1 MAKKLLLA
9 DDSVTI
15 QKVVGI
21 SFANEDVEI
30 LTVDNGDDALAS
42 AREHRPDMVL
52 ADVVMPGKNGYEVC
66 ETLKADP
73 ALAHVPVLLLTGTFE
88 AFDEER
94 AQQAQADGH
103 ITKPFEAQALVD
115 RVNELLARAPQSAA
129 APAPSPPEPAP
140 AAAETVITPAAPEP
154 PVADSASDDDGFDFF
169 DDALE
174 TEPGDAD
181 LPADTREPATT
192 AFEIDAGESAFDF
205 APVLEAPTP
214 EAAPAPDTTT
224 LVAPP
229 VPAEGA
235 PDATVALGVGPSGG
249 DWPTS
254 DQLDAAFDEDSFS
267 RPRESAPMPDSDVEA
282 APGEQPTVLDPP
294 GEQPTVLDLEGAPAE
309 SAGDLELDRA
319 GSVDEDLFGAFEAP
333 DAARQAMQDP
343 DEGQDFAVSS
353 SDLGD
358 PLGLGPELDTPSPV
372 AVEPTPA
379 PPSPEPAPE
388 LEPAFDAPTPEPV
401 FAIPTPEPTFDAPA
415 AEPAF
420 GTATPEP
427 TFEAPAV
434 EPSFAAATPEPTFEV
449 PAVEP
454 AFEAAGAEPV
464 LEAPGNEPG
473 FDLGESESAVAAF
486 DAEEDEFS
494 PLEPTQEAF
503 EPAPLAGA
511 PEPEPMAF
519 EAPPDP
525 MPAAAAPAASP
536 GPDISG
542 VMRDRIHDS
551 LEKIAWEAFG
561 ELPEQLI
568 REALAKFE
576 EIAWEVIPQMAE
588 ALIREEIRRMKGD
601 PE

>member
-21 SFANEDVEI
+21 SFANEDIEI

-42 AREHRPDMVL
+42 AREHRPDVIL

-66 ETLKADP
+66 EALKADP

-94 AQQAQADGH
+94 AEQAQANGH

-115 RVNELLARAPQSAA
+115 RVNELLARAPQPAA
-129 APAPSPPEPAP
+129 APAPCPPLP
-140 AAAETVITPAAPEP
+140 AAAESVVTSATPQP
-154 PVADSASDDDGFDFF
+154 PAVESASDDDGFDFF

-174 TEPGDAD
+174 TDSGDAD
-181 LPADTREPATT
+181 LPTGAREPATT

-205 APVLEAPTP
+205 APVVEAPTP
-214 EAAPAPDTTT
+214 EAVPAPDTTT

-229 VPAEGA
+229 EHAVGA
-235 PDATVALGVGPSGG
+235 ADATMALGVEPRGD

-267 RPRESAPMPDSDVEA
+267 RPRESAPLPDPA
-282 APGEQPTVLDPP
+282 AHAAP
-294 GEQPTVLDLEGAPAE
+294 GEQPTVLDLEGALAE
-309 SAGDLELDRA
+309 PAGDLELDTVGGA
-319 GSVDEDLFGAFEAP
+319 DDDLFGAFEGP
-333 DAARQAMQDP
+333 DASRQAVQDP

-358 PLGLGPELDTPSPV
+358 PLGLGPELATP
-372 AVEPTPA
+372 ARVEPATE
-379 PPSPEPAPE
+379 PPSPEPEP
-388 LEPAFDAPTPEPV
+388 EPAFDAPTPEPV
-401 FAIPTPEPTFDAPA
+401 FGIPIPEPAFEAPA

-420 GTATPEP
+420 D
-427 TFEAPAV
+427 
-434 EPSFAAATPEPTFEV
+434 AATPQ
-449 PAVEP
+449 
-454 AFEAAGAEPV
+454 PV
-464 LEAPGNEPG
+464 LEAPGTEPG
-473 FDLGESESAVAAF
+473 FDLGEPNRAVAAF
-486 DAEEDEFS
+486 GAQEDEFP
-494 PLEPTQEAF
+494 PLEPTHEAF
-503 EPAPLAGA
+503 EPAPVAGA

-525 MPAAAAPAASP
+525 TPVAVAASP

-551 LEKIAWEAFG
+551 LEKIAWEAFA

>member
-21 SFANEDVEI
+21 SFANEDIEI

-42 AREHRPDMVL
+42 AREYRPDVIL

-66 ETLKADP
+66 EALKADP

-94 AQQAQADGH
+94 AEQAQANGH

-115 RVNELLARAPQSAA
+115 RVNELLARAPQPAA
-129 APAPSPPEPAP
+129 APAPSPPLP
-140 AAAETVITPAAPEP
+140 AAAETVVTPATPQP
-154 PVADSASDDDGFDFF
+154 PAAESASDDDGFDFF
-169 DDALE
+169 DDVLE
-174 TEPGDAD
+174 TDSGDAD
-181 LPADTREPATT
+181 LPTEAREPATT

-205 APVLEAPTP
+205 APVVEAPTP
-214 EAAPAPDTTT
+214 EAVPAPDTTT

-229 VPAEGA
+229 ERAVGA
-235 PDATVALGVGPSGG
+235 ADATMALGIEPRGD

-267 RPRESAPMPDSDVEA
+267 RPRESAPMPDPA
-282 APGEQPTVLDPP
+282 AHAAP

-309 SAGDLELDRA
+309 DLELDTA
-319 GSVDEDLFGAFEAP
+319 GGADEDLFGTLESP
-333 DAARQAMQDP
+333 DVARQAVQDP

-358 PLGLGPELDTPSPV
+358 PLGLGPELATPAP
-372 AVEPTPA
+372 VEPAAA
-379 PPSPEPAPE
+379 PPSPEPEP
-388 LEPAFDAPTPEPV
+388 EPAFDAPTPEPV
-401 FAIPTPEPTFDAPA
+401 FGIP
-415 AEPAF
+415 
-420 GTATPEP
+420 TPEP
-427 TFEAPAV
+427 TFEAPVA
-434 EPSFAAATPEPTFEV
+434 
-449 PAVEP
+449 EP
-454 AFEAAGAEPV
+454 AFEAATPRPV
-464 LEAPGNEPG
+464 IEAPGNEPG
-473 FDLGESESAVAAF
+473 FDLGAPDPAVAAS
-486 DAEEDEFS
+486 DAEEDEFP
-494 PLEPTQEAF
+494 PLEPTHVAF
-503 EPAPLAGA
+503 EPAPVAGA

-525 MPAAAAPAASP
+525 TPVAVAASP

-551 LEKIAWEAFG
+551 LEKIAWEAFA

-588 ALIREEIRRMKGD
+588 TLIREEIRRMKGD

>member
-21 SFANEDVEI
+21 SFANEDIEI
-30 LTVDNGDDALAS
+30 LTVDNGDEALAS
-42 AREHRPDMVL
+42 AREFRPDVIL

-66 ETLKADP
+66 EALKADP

-94 AQQAQADGH
+94 AEQAQANGH

-115 RVNELLARAPQSAA
+115 RVNELLARAPQPAA
-129 APAPSPPEPAP
+129 APAPSPPLP
-140 AAAETVITPAAPEP
+140 AAAETVVTSATPQPPAAE
-154 PVADSASDDDGFDFF
+154 SASDDDGFDFF
-169 DDALE
+169 DDVLE
-174 TEPGDAD
+174 TDSGDAD
-181 LPADTREPATT
+181 LPTEAREPATT

-205 APVLEAPTP
+205 APVVEAPTP
-214 EAAPAPDTTT
+214 EAVPAPDTTT

-229 VPAEGA
+229 ERAVGA
-235 PDATVALGVGPSGG
+235 ADATMALGIEPRGD
-249 DWPTS
+249 DWPSS

-267 RPRESAPMPDSDVEA
+267 RPRESAPMPDPA
-282 APGEQPTVLDPP
+282 AHAAP

-309 SAGDLELDRA
+309 PAGDLELDTVGGA
-319 GSVDEDLFGAFEAP
+319 DEDLFGTLDSP
-333 DAARQAMQDP
+333 DVARQAVQDP

-358 PLGLGPELDTPSPV
+358 PLGLGPELATPAP
-372 AVEPTPA
+372 VEPAAA
-379 PPSPEPAPE
+379 PPSPEPEPE
-388 LEPAFDAPTPEPV
+388 AGFDAPTPEPV
-401 FAIPTPEPTFDAPA
+401 FGIP
-415 AEPAF
+415 
-420 GTATPEP
+420 TPEP
-427 TFEAPAV
+427 TFEAPA
-434 EPSFAAATPEPTFEV
+434 A
-449 PAVEP
+449 EP
-454 AFEAAGAEPV
+454 AFEPATPRPV
-464 LEAPGNEPG
+464 PDAPGTEPR
-473 FDLGESESAVAAF
+473 FDLGAPDPAVAAF
-486 DAEEDEFS
+486 DAEEDEFP
-494 PLEPTQEAF
+494 PLEPTHVAF
-503 EPAPLAGA
+503 EPAPVAGA

-525 MPAAAAPAASP
+525 TPVAVAASP
-536 GPDISG
+536 EPDISG

-551 LEKIAWEAFG
+551 LEKIAWEAFA

-568 REALAKFE
+568 RETLAKFE